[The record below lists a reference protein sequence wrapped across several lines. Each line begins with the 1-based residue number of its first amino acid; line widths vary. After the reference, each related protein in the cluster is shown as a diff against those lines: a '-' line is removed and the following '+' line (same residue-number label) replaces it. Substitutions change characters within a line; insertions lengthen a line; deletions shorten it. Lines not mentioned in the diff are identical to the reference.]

1 MGLNGI
7 VDECQRT
14 KKDASA
20 AHDPEREGPNAEVAI
35 HDQKLSRLDRHLIEQ
50 RPFLAYE
57 RSPPEI
63 RSRTRP
69 LIGS

>member
-14 KKDASA
+14 KKDASVLMIQ
-20 AHDPEREGPNAEVAI
+20 EQEGPNAEVAI
-35 HDQKLSRLDRHLIEQ
+35 HDPELSRLDRHLIEQ
-50 RPFLAYE
+50 LPVPAYE
-57 RSPPEI
+57 TFSSRI
-63 RSRTRP
+63 KSRTRP